1 MKSIVSRA
9 TLIRYKP
16 FLNSVFKPTDITS
29 LYINNKYI
37 IGGRVRCYA

>member
-16 FLNSVFKPTDITS
+16 FLNSVFKPTYIATM
-29 LYINNKYI
+29 YINNKFR
-37 IGGRVRCYA
+37 IGGRIRCYA